1 MLVQLRAELVSAG
14 VASWRVMDEGDMQ
27 AHHFIVERLGALRPG
42 DAILSEEGRDGPARL
57 SADRVWVVDPLD
69 GTNEFG
75 QPGRSDWAVHI
86 ALAVRGEPLVGAVA
100 LPAVG
105 VVYGTGDPPPYPP
118 PIDGRRLRVITS
130 RSRSSH
136 AAAVVAHS
144 LDADIVTLGSAGAK
158 AMAIVDRRCRHL
170 RALGRAIRMGQRRAR
185 GGRDVRRPPR
195 QPPRRIAARST
206 TARTRGSPISSSAA
220 RSCATTCS
228 RRSGA
233 DRSEAELGQDFGGV
247 LAERRHSARLGDMI
261 GRRIEAHR
269 GGH

>member
-1 MLVQLRAELVSAG
+1 MSDASGDDHRIAAEIAEATGVMLVRLRAELVSAG

-105 VVYGTGDPPPYPP
+105 VVYGTVDPPPYPP
-118 PIDGRRLRVITS
+118 AIDGRRLRVITS

-158 AMAIVDRRCRHL
+158 AMAIVTGDADIYAHS
-170 RALGRAIRMGQRRAR
+170 GGQYEW
-185 GGRDVRRPPR
+185 DN
-195 QPPRRIAARST
+195 AAPAAVAMSAGLHVSRLD
-206 TARTRGSPISSSAA
+206 GSPLIYN
-220 RSCATTCS
+220 RPDPWLPDLLIC
-228 RRSGA
+228 RK
-233 DRSEAELGQDFGGV
+233 ELRDDV
-247 LAERRHSARLGDMI
+247 LAALWG
-261 GRRIEAHR
+261 
-269 GGH
+269 

>member
-1 MLVQLRAELVSAG
+1 MTPGADDHRIAADIAEATGVMLVQLRAELVSAG
-14 VASWRVMDEGDMQ
+14 VASWRVMDEGDMR
-27 AHHFIVERLGALRPG
+27 AHHFIVERLAELRPD

-75 QPGRSDWAVHI
+75 QPGRTDWAVHI

-118 PIDGRRLRVITS
+118 PLDGRRLRVITS

-158 AMAIVDRRCRHL
+158 AMAIVAGDADIYAHSGGQYEWDNAAPAAVAISAGLHVSRLDGSTLIYNRPDPWLPDILICRKEL
-170 RALGRAIRMGQRRAR
+170 RDDVLTALWG
-185 GGRDVRRPPR
+185 
-195 QPPRRIAARST
+195 
-206 TARTRGSPISSSAA
+206 
-220 RSCATTCS
+220 
-228 RRSGA
+228 
-233 DRSEAELGQDFGGV
+233 
-247 LAERRHSARLGDMI
+247 
-261 GRRIEAHR
+261 
-269 GGH
+269 

>member
-1 MLVQLRAELVSAG
+1 VSDANGDDHRIAADIAEATGVMLVELRSELVSAG
-14 VASWRVMDEGDMQ
+14 VASWRVMDEGDMR
-27 AHHFIVERLGALRPG
+27 AHHFIVERLAEVRPD

-86 ALAVRGEPLVGAVA
+86 ALAIRGEPLVGAVA

-118 PIDGRRLRVITS
+118 PIEGRRLRVITS

-158 AMAIVDRRCRHL
+158 AMAIVAGDADIYAHSGGQYEWDNAAPAAVAMSAGLHVSRLDGSALIYNRPDPWLPDLLICRKEL
-170 RALGRAIRMGQRRAR
+170 RDDVLTALWG
-185 GGRDVRRPPR
+185 
-195 QPPRRIAARST
+195 
-206 TARTRGSPISSSAA
+206 
-220 RSCATTCS
+220 
-228 RRSGA
+228 
-233 DRSEAELGQDFGGV
+233 
-247 LAERRHSARLGDMI
+247 
-261 GRRIEAHR
+261 
-269 GGH
+269 

>member
-1 MLVQLRAELVSAG
+1 MTPGADDHRIAADIAEATGIMLVQLRAELVSAG
-14 VASWRVMDEGDMQ
+14 VASWRVMDEGDMR
-27 AHHFIVERLGALRPG
+27 AHHFIVERLAELRPD

-86 ALAVRGEPLVGAVA
+86 ALAIRGEPLVGAVA

-118 PIDGRRLRVITS
+118 PIEGRRLRVITS

-136 AAAVVAHS
+136 AAAVVAHA

-158 AMAIVDRRCRHL
+158 AMAIVAGDADIYAHSGGQYEWDN
-170 RALGRAIRMGQRRAR
+170 AAPAAVAISAGLHVSRL
-185 GGRDVRRPPR
+185 D
-195 QPPRRIAARST
+195 
-206 TARTRGSPISSSAA
+206 GSPLVYN
-220 RSCATTCS
+220 R
-228 RRSGA
+228 A
-233 DRSEAELGQDFGGV
+233 DPWLPDLLICRKELRDDV
-247 LAERRHSARLGDMI
+247 LTALWG
-261 GRRIEAHR
+261 
-269 GGH
+269 

>member
-1 MLVQLRAELVSAG
+1 VTPGADDHRIAADIAEATGVMLVQLRAELVSAG
-14 VASWRVMDEGDMQ
+14 VASWRVMDEGDMR
-27 AHHFIVERLGALRPG
+27 AHHFIVERLTALRPD

-118 PIDGRRLRVITS
+118 PLDGRRLRVITS

-158 AMAIVDRRCRHL
+158 AMAIVAGDADIYAHSGGQYEWDNAAPAAVAISAGLHVSRLDGSTLIYNRPDPWLPDLLICRKEL
-170 RALGRAIRMGQRRAR
+170 RDDVLTALWG
-185 GGRDVRRPPR
+185 
-195 QPPRRIAARST
+195 
-206 TARTRGSPISSSAA
+206 
-220 RSCATTCS
+220 
-228 RRSGA
+228 
-233 DRSEAELGQDFGGV
+233 
-247 LAERRHSARLGDMI
+247 
-261 GRRIEAHR
+261 
-269 GGH
+269 

>member
-1 MLVQLRAELVSAG
+1 MSDANGDDHRIAAEIAEATGVMLVRLRAELVSAG

-105 VVYGTGDPPPYPP
+105 VVYGTVDPPPYPP
-118 PIDGRRLRVITS
+118 AIDGRRLRVITS

-158 AMAIVDRRCRHL
+158 AMAIVTGDADIYAHS
-170 RALGRAIRMGQRRAR
+170 GGQYEW
-185 GGRDVRRPPR
+185 DN
-195 QPPRRIAARST
+195 AAPAAVAMSAGLHVSRLD
-206 TARTRGSPISSSAA
+206 GSPLIYN
-220 RSCATTCS
+220 RPDPWLPDLLIC
-228 RRSGA
+228 RK
-233 DRSEAELGQDFGGV
+233 ELRDDV
-247 LAERRHSARLGDMI
+247 LAALWG
-261 GRRIEAHR
+261 
-269 GGH
+269 

>member
-1 MLVQLRAELVSAG
+1 VSDANGDDHRIAADIAEATGVMLVELRAELVSAG
-14 VASWRVMDEGDMQ
+14 VASWRVMDEGDMR
-27 AHHFIVERLGALRPG
+27 AHHFIVERLAEVRPD

-86 ALAVRGEPLVGAVA
+86 ALAIRGEPLVGAVA

-118 PIDGRRLRVITS
+118 PIEGRRLRVITS

-158 AMAIVDRRCRHL
+158 AMAIVAGDADIYAHSGGQYEWDNAAPAAVAISAGLHVSRLDGSALVYNRADPWLPDLLICRKEL
-170 RALGRAIRMGQRRAR
+170 RDDVLTALWG
-185 GGRDVRRPPR
+185 
-195 QPPRRIAARST
+195 
-206 TARTRGSPISSSAA
+206 
-220 RSCATTCS
+220 
-228 RRSGA
+228 
-233 DRSEAELGQDFGGV
+233 
-247 LAERRHSARLGDMI
+247 
-261 GRRIEAHR
+261 
-269 GGH
+269 